1 VSVALVLLD
10 AGADLESV
18 EAVGSRSPL
27 LAACLV
33 DRPELVALLLAR
45 GANVKA
51 VDNYGWTPT
60 LGVSQRAFGRE
71 MIPLLVNAGDDI
83 LHKTDIGIDAM
94 TSALFQSGAM
104 AKTLSKFLPPN
115 YKLERRYGSKT
126 DPIGSMV
133 VSAKFGKTGVSRD
146 FSLSISGNYEPERC
160 VGMLRNGL
168 PLFLTNL
175 KMMCSTRF
183 QGTAV

>member
-33 DRPELVALLLAR
+33 DRPELVALLHAR

-51 VDNYGWTPT
+51 MDSDGY
-60 LGVSQRAFGRE
+60 
-71 MIPLLVNAGDDI
+71 NALQMACAKRSFWARNDSTSRSRC
-83 LHKTDIGIDAM
+83 LHKDSKGRGTM
-94 TSALFQSGAM
+94 SRALIQSSAM
-104 AKTLSKFLPPN
+104 ADTMSKFLPSN
-115 YKLERRYGSKT
+115 YKLKRPYVSET
-126 DPIGSMV
+126 DPIDGCRN
-133 VSAKFGKTGVSRD
+133 KFGFEVKGDD
-146 FSLSISGNYEPERC
+146 FGDFVEPELNWA
-160 VGMLRNGL
+160 MLRDGL